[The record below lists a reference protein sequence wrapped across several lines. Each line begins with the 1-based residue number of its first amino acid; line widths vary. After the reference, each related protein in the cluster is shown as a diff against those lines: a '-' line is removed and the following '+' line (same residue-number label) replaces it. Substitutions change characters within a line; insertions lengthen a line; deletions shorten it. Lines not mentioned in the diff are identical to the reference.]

1 MKRLF
6 TFLTAMVLMVSTAI
20 AQVPD
25 TPERSTAIGLRGR
38 NIKTVNNM
46 RLQQRH
52 DQRPVKNVMPLAAE
66 EEAITVPFTHTL
78 GKNESKT
85 NTALYSFVDANND
98 GKSWKIGGFT
108 GYSVCMKPDSVD
120 IDKMDDWLMS
130 PGIKLEAGKTYTISF
145 EMRYILSAGKKE
157 VLDVHIGTAKEVAA
171 MGETPLFTATATS
184 KDFDVKTG
192 TLTVET
198 DGVYYIGFHAVSL
211 KEESGNMG
219 LCNFSMTAESPEI
232 EKIDPP
238 AAGVVEYEVFP
249 QGQLKAHVKY
259 TAPTKTVTGAD
270 LTKIDKVLIV
280 NRWYEK
286 FEYMDVAPG
295 QVIELDV
302 DLFSGKANNRIQ
314 ATAYLLNSQGEYVAG
329 EEVLVTGIM
338 AGYDYPQSPQNVKA
352 VVSADRKTVTL
363 TWDAV
368 GEVGEDGGYVPADK
382 LKYYIFDAFGSYYDP
397 AIAETE
403 ETSYVFDYSALTE
416 QDFFAYQVTASYV
429 DPDGYDMSSLAT
441 NSNIITAGPA
451 FELPFKESFSDARFQ
466 HVWVYNPESSSSV
479 MAGTVEDNYLQTNA
493 DDPDA
498 EPEYINSQDGDN
510 GFFYFMPVNKDD
522 MLGMCSQ
529 AVALPQTANPL
540 ALDFYAQG
548 KGSVI
553 DVIVTAPGAEPTVE
567 RTIDFKQEPTDGWTL
582 FSTDIS
588 KYAGQCIEFEIR
600 FRAIHND
607 DEYTWSVP
615 FDNIRIHQVVDN
627 DLAIGKFA
635 VPTVV
640 EAAKDVT
647 ITVEVVNQGTDTPEG
662 ASVELYRNGEK
673 IGTKAVGAFSNNRVA
688 VEFVDYIGLDA
699 ADELAYKAVVVNEG
713 DELPADNEVMTTAT
727 VKFPL
732 QPTVEELAGT
742 SENGEVTLTWQPVT
756 LGDLTPQTVTEDFD
770 NPEYEMFNYTG
781 VGGFKFIDMDEGN
794 NYTFLKDEKNPYRT
808 MPMAFQLWDPIQAGV
823 PDSYLLD
830 CPTHSGN
837 AMLVAWSTN
846 GKNANLLISPELSG
860 EAQTITFYAKG
871 FTTAYPESFT
881 IYGSKTG
888 DAVEDFSKT
897 YVTVTG
903 QFGENNTL
911 LEVWTEYKVTVEEGV
926 KYIAILHDSYDT
938 YALFLDDFT
947 YTAAPLIPA
956 DTKLIGYNVYRDSVK
971 VNAEPVTEAMYVDQ
985 PTEEPGEYT
994 FSYRVSAVYNN
1005 AESRHCKAV
1014 SVPVSII
1021 ETAISDVTSNG
1032 SEAPATYFSID
1043 GRAVSTPKSGIY
1055 IRRQGTKV
1063 SKIHV
1068 AK

>member
-52 DQRPVKNVMPLAAE
+52 DQRPVKNVVPLAAE

-78 GKNESKT
+78 GKNESET

-98 GKSWKIGGFT
+98 EKSWKIGGFT
-108 GYSVCMKPDSVD
+108 GYSVCMKPATAD

-145 EMRYILSAGKKE
+145 EMRYILSSGKKDS
-157 VLDVHIGTAKEVAA
+157 LDVHIGTAKEVAA

-192 TLTVET
+192 TLTVEA

-368 GEVGEDGGYVPADK
+368 GEVGEDGGYVPTDE

-397 AIAETE
+397 AIAETK

-553 DVIVTAPGAEPTVE
+553 DV
-567 RTIDFKQEPTDGWTL
+567 
-582 FSTDIS
+582 
-588 KYAGQCIEFEIR
+588 
-600 FRAIHND
+600 
-607 DEYTWSVP
+607 
-615 FDNIRIHQVVDN
+615 
-627 DLAIGKFA
+627 
-635 VPTVV
+635 
-640 EAAKDVT
+640 
-647 ITVEVVNQGTDTPEG
+647 
-662 ASVELYRNGEK
+662 
-673 IGTKAVGAFSNNRVA
+673 
-688 VEFVDYIGLDA
+688 
-699 ADELAYKAVVVNEG
+699 
-713 DELPADNEVMTTAT
+713 
-727 VKFPL
+727 
-732 QPTVEELAGT
+732 
-742 SENGEVTLTWQPVT
+742 
-756 LGDLTPQTVTEDFD
+756 
-770 NPEYEMFNYTG
+770 
-781 VGGFKFIDMDEGN
+781 
-794 NYTFLKDEKNPYRT
+794 
-808 MPMAFQLWDPIQAGV
+808 
-823 PDSYLLD
+823 
-830 CPTHSGN
+830 
-837 AMLVAWSTN
+837 
-846 GKNANLLISPELSG
+846 
-860 EAQTITFYAKG
+860 
-871 FTTAYPESFT
+871 
-881 IYGSKTG
+881 
-888 DAVEDFSKT
+888 
-897 YVTVTG
+897 
-903 QFGENNTL
+903 
-911 LEVWTEYKVTVEEGV
+911 
-926 KYIAILHDSYDT
+926 
-938 YALFLDDFT
+938 
-947 YTAAPLIPA
+947 
-956 DTKLIGYNVYRDSVK
+956 
-971 VNAEPVTEAMYVDQ
+971 
-985 PTEEPGEYT
+985 
-994 FSYRVSAVYNN
+994 
-1005 AESRHCKAV
+1005 
-1014 SVPVSII
+1014 
-1021 ETAISDVTSNG
+1021 
-1032 SEAPATYFSID
+1032 
-1043 GRAVSTPKSGIY
+1043 
-1055 IRRQGTKV
+1055 
-1063 SKIHV
+1063 
-1068 AK
+1068 